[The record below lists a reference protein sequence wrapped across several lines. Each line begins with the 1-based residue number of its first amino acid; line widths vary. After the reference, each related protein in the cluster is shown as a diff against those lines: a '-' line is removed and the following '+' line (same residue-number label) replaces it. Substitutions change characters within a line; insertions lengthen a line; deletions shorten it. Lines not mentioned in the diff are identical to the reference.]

1 MSKKLTSIALCVVV
15 GMLLVVVGAYLFFS
29 RTASVVQPEAVR
41 EDAVASSTP
50 ETHTPAVSAPFE
62 KFLGSWKWESATYE
76 EVVAFTFRV
85 DDQGQEVGGIEAVNV
100 LFEVNGRE
108 VYPGGPLIVS
118 EERDDGRANFEYFP
132 ESSALRYGVGSAL
145 LTYDSKTDTLHWKG
159 DRKNYDSY
167 GTEMYF
173 PDEMVFER
181 IPNLEGISSKVV
193 YPKTIT
199 ITSRY
204 GEPISIS
211 VDRCEG
217 SADACF
223 GSGASDCV
231 HSEDREVCSLV
242 STDSLIDFG
251 VVEKGKGTGIT
262 DRLYL
267 VRIKFDAPVDDT
279 QYSGLYTEFQ
289 NKLQNG
295 QFF

>member
-1 MSKKLTSIALCVVV
+1 MSKKLISIALSVVI
-15 GMLLVVVGAYLFFS
+15 GTLIVVAGGSLFLWK
-29 RTASVVQPEAVR
+29 TAPVVQPEVAR
-41 EDAVASSTP
+41 EDTASSTS
-50 ETHTPAVSAPFE
+50 ETHTEAVATPFE
-62 KFLGSWKWESATYE
+62 NFIGSWKWESPTHD

-85 DDQGQEVGGIEAVNV
+85 DDHAEEVGGILASNV
-100 LFEVNGRE
+100 LFEVSGRE
-108 VYPGGPLIVS
+108 VYPGGPLIFS
-118 EERDDGRANFEYFP
+118 GERDDGRANFEYYP

-145 LTYDSKTDTLHWKG
+145 LTYDSKTDTIYWKG

-173 PDEMVFER
+173 PDAMVLSR
-181 IPNLEGISSKVV
+181 VPNLEGISSKAV

-231 HSEDREVCSLV
+231 RSEDREVCSLV
-242 STDSLIDFG
+242 STDSWIDYG
-251 VVEKGKGTGIT
+251 VIEKAKNPGGE
-262 DRLYL
+262 DSLYL
-267 VRIKFDAPVDDT
+267 VRIELDSSVTDS

-289 NKLQNG
+289 YKLRNG

>member
-1 MSKKLTSIALCVVV
+1 MSKKLTSIALCIVV
-15 GMLLVVVGAYLFFS
+15 GMLLVVVGAYLFLS

-41 EDAVASSTP
+41 ENAVASSTP
-50 ETHTPAVSAPFE
+50 ETHTQAVSAPFE
-62 KFLGSWKWESATYE
+62 KFLGSWKWESATHD

-85 DDQGQEVGGIEAVNV
+85 DDQGQEVRDIEAVNV

-118 EERDDGRANFEYFP
+118 EERDDGRANFEYYP

-159 DRKNYDSY
+159 DRKNYDAY

-173 PDEMVFER
+173 PDEMVLER
-181 IPNLEGISSKVV
+181 IPSLEGISSKVL

-204 GEPISIS
+204 SEQISIS

-231 HSEDREVCSLV
+231 RSEDREVCSLV

-251 VVEKGKGTGIT
+251 VVEKGKGTGVA

-267 VRIKFDAPVDDT
+267 VRIKFDSPMNDS